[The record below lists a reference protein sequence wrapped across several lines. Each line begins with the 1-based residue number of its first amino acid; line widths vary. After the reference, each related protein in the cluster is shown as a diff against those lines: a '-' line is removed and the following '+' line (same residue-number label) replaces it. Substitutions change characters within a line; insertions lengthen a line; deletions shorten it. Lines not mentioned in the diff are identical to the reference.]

1 MSAGR
6 HMSHRQA
13 TDQKEREKTMPPKKA
28 VAKKRSNLKA
38 GAKPRKAAKGKV
50 SSYFKRI
57 DSKAN
62 IEVGTPEQYLEGPA
76 VDQDEYV
83 QLLAGVSRAVV
94 HVAIE

>member
-1 MSAGR
+1 
-6 HMSHRQA
+6 
-13 TDQKEREKTMPPKKA
+13 MPPKKGA
-28 VAKKRSNLKA
+28 GKKKPKA
-38 GAKPRKAAKGKV
+38 GAKPLKAAKGKV

>member
-13 TDQKEREKTMPPKKA
+13 TDQKEREKTMPTKKA
-28 VAKKRSNLKA
+28 GKK
-38 GAKPRKAAKGKV
+38 GKPKVSPKPLKAAKGKV